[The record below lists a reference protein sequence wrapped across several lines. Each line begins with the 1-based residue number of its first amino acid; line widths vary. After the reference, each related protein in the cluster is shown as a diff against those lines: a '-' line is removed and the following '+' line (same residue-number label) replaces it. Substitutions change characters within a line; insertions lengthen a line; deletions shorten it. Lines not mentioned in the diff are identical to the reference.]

1 MSISIREINRE
12 NWESCVALKVNREQ
26 EGYVASNMYSIAEVQ
41 FLPNFEAVAIYNDE
55 TVVGFAMFGLDEDDH
70 NYWIYRF
77 MIDERYQGKGFG
89 KAALKEII
97 KKLKSKPD
105 CTVIMVGNKPDNN
118 GAASLYKSVGFI
130 EAGQAPW
137 GESLAR
143 YE

>member
-1 MSISIREINRE
+1 MSVSIREITRE

-26 EGYVASNMYSIAEVQ
+26 KGYVASNLYSIAEVQ
-41 FLPNFEAVAIYNDE
+41 FLPNFEAVAIYNKE

-77 MIDERYQGKGFG
+77 MIDERYQGKGIG

-97 KKLKSKPD
+97 KRLKSKPD
-105 CTVIMVGNKPDNN
+105 CTVIMVGYKPDNN

-130 EAGQAPW
+130 ESGQAPW
-137 GESLAR
+137 GESLSR